1 MNNVVTL
8 NQLLNV
14 GNAIQDN
21 ATKNEQYNELLDD
34 YICKQYDIISN
45 NEKLEKL
52 FSSFKS
58 ARYLYDFPL
67 EENVSISPSYEYK
80 ESFTQRST
88 TSQIEN
94 AVQRYIDKQMLTTD
108 IYYSIMKVSYK
119 LTNDEVVYLIN
130 TFLIHKSEEDIA
142 EIIGISRTHLQKIKK
157 SCIVKM
163 WVDLKQYC
171 EEND

>member
-45 NEKLEKL
+45 KEKLEKL

-67 EENVSISPSYEYK
+67 EESV
-80 ESFTQRST
+80 
-88 TSQIEN
+88 
-94 AVQRYIDKQMLTTD
+94 
-108 IYYSIMKVSYK
+108 
-119 LTNDEVVYLIN
+119 
-130 TFLIHKSEEDIA
+130 
-142 EIIGISRTHLQKIKK
+142 
-157 SCIVKM
+157 
-163 WVDLKQYC
+163 
-171 EEND
+171 

>member
-34 YICKQYDIISN
+34 YICKQYDIVSN
-45 NEKLEKL
+45 KEKLEKL

-67 EENVSISPSYEYK
+67 EESVSISPSYEYK

-163 WVDLKQYC
+163 WVDLK
-171 EEND
+171 

>member
-45 NEKLEKL
+45 
-52 FSSFKS
+52 
-58 ARYLYDFPL
+58 
-67 EENVSISPSYEYK
+67 K